1 VTATA
6 IPGTAVPIP
15 AVLLGPETAREHIA
29 NALQIVMN
37 ADRTT
42 VSGRVA
48 LTAEEYAGVCY
59 RLQRAIEQIEGH
71 VCALPAGLSEALN
84 SGDGVYRP

>member
-1 VTATA
+1 MPWPHAT
-6 IPGTAVPIP
+6 PR
-15 AVLLGPETAREHIA
+15 VLQGPESPAEHVR
-29 NALQIVMN
+29 NALQTVTS

>member
-1 VTATA
+1 MTTVL
-6 IPGTAVPIP
+6 PGTAVPLP
-15 AVLLGPETAREHIA
+15 RVLTQPEGPSEHIA
-29 NALQIVMN
+29 NALQVIMT